1 MNTQTM
7 ERPKTEHAVIT
18 VQFAN
23 EKKGGQRNA
32 SIKDVDGLYYWIK
45 PEDLHHY
52 HPGETYE
59 VEFITTQSN
68 GYTNRTIKN
77 AAPVERQ
84 PQRAQPAQAQR
95 DPVRQSAPVEQPRQP
110 QPGNGNGN
118 NYSKATSPKDARRMF
133 LCSQLN
139 AVIASGRVD
148 LNAQALANMITEL
161 SAAYDATIGREDPQE

>member
-59 VEFITTQSN
+59 VQSITTQSN
-68 GYTNRTIKN
+68 GYTTRTIKN

-84 PQRAQPAQAQR
+84 PPRAQPAHAQR

-118 NYSKATSPKDARRMF
+118 YRSPSPEDKKSMFRCASVTAFIRAGQLRADRNEIAAAIVEIDAGYD
-133 LCSQLN
+133 
-139 AVIASGRVD
+139 IAMEQQPAG
-148 LNAQALANMITEL
+148 
-161 SAAYDATIGREDPQE
+161 